1 MLPITSLVAPTIH
14 YGQDGRSA
22 KADRSVAEQALA
34 MLTDESGRFSIAQQH
49 DAYRLYRE
57 HKWAMNGEERSE
69 ASAQIHNS
77 SYGQRTAELEN
88 KLGELHR
95 SLANGNGDS
104 ISNAKRTI
112 AWFDSLPE
120 WERNH
125 PRLEGTRERNLAAIA
140 MFEALEK
147 REAAG
152 AYKPGQPTSDPEAKL
167 ILQLFEKLGEAGKA
181 DSPWAKAFEPYL
193 QRGREMLEE
202 DRRSRDVVE
211 LSETA
216 RDYMAAQ
223 GAGRGGSTAGENR
236 SPA

>member
-1 MLPITSLVAPTIH
+1 MLPTMSLMSPTSH
-14 YGQDGRSA
+14 YGQAASSA
-22 KADRSVAEQALA
+22 TADRSVAEQSLA
-34 MLTDESGRFSIAQQH
+34 TLLDESGRFSDAEKH
-49 DAYRLYRE
+49 AAYRAFFDNFWDMPSGR
-57 HKWAMNGEERSE
+57 GE
-69 ASAQIHNS
+69 ALAQLSAS
-77 SYGQRTAELEN
+77 SYGQRTAEIEN

-104 ISNAKRTI
+104 IGNAKRTI